1 MRIRGRG
8 SGKLQKMGGCTGK
21 SENKNT
27 AESIKTEACRGTQSD
42 ENRLSRKKYPLY
54 DINETQVVKQRQT
67 DISKLE
73 MTIHNIAESLYIIN
87 KSAKKSRDTKKINY
101 FDRNYGVVNRAKT
114 RQLKL
119 YALKDAVLRKLL
131 DENKAEMIG
140 YHTQN
145 GKKLLL
151 IQLEDYTFHL
161 PAEQGQTKCL
171 KHLGE
176 IAIIP
181 AAATRKVTLKY
192 NEAVKLL
199 ETFLQKD

>member
-1 MRIRGRG
+1 MENYRKWEDVPENLKTKTQLKALKRKPVGEPKAMKIGYRG
-8 SGKLQKMGGCTGK
+8 
-21 SENKNT
+21 
-27 AESIKTEACRGTQSD
+27 
-42 ENRLSRKKYPLY
+42 KKYPLY

-67 DISKLE
+67 DISALE

-87 KSAKKSRDTKKINY
+87 KLAKKSRDTKKINY

-145 GKKLLL
+145 EKKLLL

-176 IAIIP
+176 IAIIS
-181 AAATRKVTLKY
+181 AAATGKVTLKY

>member
-1 MRIRGRG
+1 M
-8 SGKLQKMGGCTGK
+8 
-21 SENKNT
+21 
-27 AESIKTEACRGTQSD
+27 
-42 ENRLSRKKYPLY
+42 
-54 DINETQVVKQRQT
+54 
-67 DISKLE
+67 
-73 MTIHNIAESLYIIN
+73 
-87 KSAKKSRDTKKINY
+87 
-101 FDRNYGVVNRAKT
+101 VNRAKT

-131 DENKAEMIG
+131 DEKKTEMIG

-145 GKKLLL
+145 RKDLQL

-161 PAEQGQTKCL
+161 PAEQGRTKCV

-199 ETFLQKD
+199 ETFLQED